1 MNIVKM
7 WLSLSMAI
15 CSTGSAIA
23 VDITSVTVRQ
33 LWPWSR
39 NVQVSYTLSGAS
51 VAEPMDLHVRCYNGE
66 TELAMPALGSSLKGD
81 VYGVTNAT
89 GSFIID
95 PVRAFGSDR
104 DSLARFKVEL
114 EPVPSA
120 ASTTEVIYKVFD
132 LDAGTC
138 RDVTRA
144 DFYNGKMGEYLTD
157 YGAFR
162 DRNGKAYETPLSDV
176 LIWTAMT
183 NDVAYKTAKLVMRK
197 VPAKGVEWTIGSP
210 EGEPGRATSGMLE
223 NQYRVKLT
231 EDYFIGV
238 YPVTQAQYERIC
250 GANPSKYAE
259 VENAA
264 HCPVERVSYATVR
277 GGRTERG
284 ANGECVNWPTNSYRH
299 LVAPNSFCGRMR
311 ERFGV
316 DFDIPTEAQWEFA
329 CRANG
334 TSVLYSGRSPTTEND
349 VAYYAIE
356 LGWSK
361 DNSAVDGTNQPHPV
375 GMKNPN
381 AWGLYDLYGNVYE
394 HCLDWAVAD
403 INVNAAAE
411 PLVDPDGGSTGA
423 MGANAAAGADA
434 RATRGMASFLGSAKL
449 SRSAKRGDT
458 YWKDTDSTYLIGLR
472 LTCPA
477 DGAQWK

>member
-15 CSTGSAIA
+15 CSTGLAIA

-183 NDVAYKTAKLVMRK
+183 NDVAYKTTKLVMRK

-238 YPVTQAQYERIC
+238 YPVTQSQYERIC

-264 HCPVERVSYATVR
+264 HCPVERVSYAPVR

-381 AWGLYDLYGNVYE
+381 AWGLYDLYGNV
-394 HCLDWAVAD
+394 
-403 INVNAAAE
+403 
-411 PLVDPDGGSTGA
+411 
-423 MGANAAAGADA
+423 
-434 RATRGMASFLGSAKL
+434 
-449 SRSAKRGDT
+449 
-458 YWKDTDSTYLIGLR
+458 
-472 LTCPA
+472 
-477 DGAQWK
+477 

>member
-1 MNIVKM
+1 MNIMKM
-7 WLSLSMAI
+7 CLSLSLAI
-15 CSTGSAIA
+15 SPIGLAIA
-23 VDITSVTVRQ
+23 VDVTSVMVRQ

-51 VAEPMDLHVRCYNGE
+51 VAEPIDLRVRCYNGE
-66 TELAMPALGSSLKGD
+66 TELAQPALGSSLRGD
-81 VYGVTNAT
+81 IYGVTKTT

-95 PVRAFGSDR
+95 PVLAFGSDR

-114 EPVPSA
+114 EAVPSA
-120 ASTTEVIYKVFD
+120 ASTMEVIYKIFD
-132 LDAGTC
+132 LETGTC

-144 DFYNGKMGEYLTD
+144 DFYNGKMGEYLMD
-157 YGAFR
+157 YGAFH
-162 DRNGKAYETPLSDV
+162 DRNGKSYETPLSDV

-183 NDVAYKTAKLVMRK
+183 NDAAYKTTKLVMRK
-197 VPAKGVEWTIGSP
+197 VPAKNVEWTIGSP

-238 YPVTQAQYERIC
+238 YPVTQAQYELIY
-250 GANPSKYAE
+250 GSNPSKFKE
-259 VENAA
+259 IEDAA
-264 HCPVERVSYATVR
+264 QCPVEQVAYTTVR
-277 GGRTERG
+277 GKRTEQG
-284 ANGECVNWPTNSYRH
+284 TDGEYVNWPMNSYKH
-299 LVAPNSFCGRMR
+299 LVSPNSFCGKMR
-311 ERFGV
+311 TRFGI

-334 TSVLYSGRSPTTEND
+334 TSVLYSGRSPTSEND
-349 VAYYAIE
+349 VAYYALE

-361 DNSAVDGTNQPHPV
+361 DNSAVDGVNQPHPV
-375 GMKNPN
+375 GLKNPN
-381 AWGLYDLYGNVYE
+381 AWGLYDMYGNVYE

-403 INVNAAAE
+403 INVNGAAE
-411 PLVDPDGGSTGA
+411 PLIDPDGGSDGSI
-423 MGANAAAGADA
+423 GANAAAGTDA
-434 RATRGMASFLGSAKL
+434 RATRGMASFLGNAKL

-477 DGAQWK
+477 DDAQWK

>member
-15 CSTGSAIA
+15 CSTGLAIA

-89 GSFIID
+89 GSFIIY
-95 PVRAFGSDR
+95 PVRAFGSNR

-250 GANPSKYAE
+250 GANPSKFKE
-259 VENAA
+259 IEDAA
-264 HCPVERVSYATVR
+264 QCPVEQVAYTTVR
-277 GGRTERG
+277 GKRTERG

-311 ERFGV
+311 ARFGV

-334 TSVLYSGRSPTTEND
+334 TSVLYSGRSPTTESD
-349 VAYYAIE
+349 VKYYALE
-356 LGWSK
+356 LGWSS
-361 DNSAVDGTNQPHPV
+361 DNSIVGGVNQPHPV

-403 INVNAAAE
+403 INVNGAAE
-411 PLVDPDGGSTGA
+411 PLIDPDGGSAGA
-423 MGANAAAGADA
+423 MGANAAADADA

>member
-15 CSTGSAIA
+15 CSTGLAIA

-238 YPVTQAQYERIC
+238 YPVTQSQYERIC

-264 HCPVERVSYATVR
+264 QCPVERVSYATVR

-334 TSVLYSGRSPTTEND
+334 TSVLYSGRSPTTESD
-349 VAYYAIE
+349 VKYYALE
-356 LGWSK
+356 LGWSS
-361 DNSAVDGTNQPHPV
+361 DNSIVGGVKQPHPV

-411 PLVDPDGGSTGA
+411 PLVDPDGGS
-423 MGANAAAGADA
+423 AGAIGASATDA
-434 RATRGMASFLGSAKL
+434 RATRGMASFSDNPNT
-449 SRSAKRGDT
+449 SRSAKRGPT
-458 YWKDTDSTYLIGLR
+458 YWKDTDASYLLGLR